1 MKPSHSHA
9 DLARWDLDHMIHP
22 WSFPGSS
29 LMIVRGEGSSYW
41 DADGRKYLDALGGI
55 QLCEI
60 GHGRAELAEVAAEQ
74 MRELE
79 YSPLFWNFGNEPSA
93 ELARRLVELA
103 PAGLD
108 HVYFT
113 NGGSES
119 CESAI
124 KMARLYQYLR
134 GEPDRTTI
142 LSLGHSYHG
151 MTYGALAATGLE
163 GTKDGFGEMPG
174 GFFHLTTPYLYRE
187 ELYGGEDPLEFCVRE
202 LEETIA
208 RLGAGRI
215 AALIG
220 EPVLTVGGVIVPP
233 PGYWRAVTEICH
245 RHGILV
251 ISDEVVTAFGRLG
264 SWFASEPY
272 GIEPDLITTAKGLTS
287 GYLPLGAVLASHE
300 VGATIKGSDT
310 GFMHGYTYCG
320 HPVACAVALR
330 NLEIIER
337 EDLPGNATT
346 VGERLLSGLQTLRD
360 LPVVGDVRGA
370 GLLASVELVADK
382 ATRQPIEVRRQEIA
396 DRVRDEQGVIVR
408 SIYQNVI
415 LAPCLVL
422 SAGEADQIVAALRA
436 VLETTG
442 PDGQPL
448 RPQPMARTAG

>member
-1 MKPSHSHA
+1 MSMVPTHA
-9 DLARWDLDHMIHP
+9 ELAAWDLDHMIHP

-29 LMIVRGEGSSYW
+29 LMIVRGQGSSYW
-41 DADGRKYLDALGGI
+41 DAEGREYLDALGGI

-60 GHGRAELAEVAAEQ
+60 GHGRRELGEVAAAQ
-74 MRELE
+74 IGELE

-93 ELARRLVELA
+93 RLARRLVDLA
-103 PAGLD
+103 PAGID
-108 HVYFT
+108 HVFFT

-124 KMARLYQYLR
+124 KMARLYHYLR
-134 GEPDRTTI
+134 GEADRTMI

-163 GTKDGFGEMPG
+163 GVKNGFGELPG
-174 GFFHLTTPYLYRE
+174 GFFHLTTPYPYRD
-187 ELYGGEDPLEFCVRE
+187 ELFGGEDPFEFCVSE
-202 LEETIA
+202 LERTISQ
-208 RLGAGRI
+208 LGPGRI
-215 AALIG
+215 AAFIG

-233 PGYWRAVTEICH
+233 REYWEAVTEICH

-264 SWFASEPY
+264 SWFASPSW

-300 VGATIKGSDT
+300 VGGTIKDAET

-320 HPVACAVALR
+320 HPVACEVAMR
-330 NLEIIER
+330 NLDIIER
-337 EDLPGNATT
+337 EDLASNATT
-346 VGERLLSGLQTLRD
+346 VGARLLSSLQGLLE

-382 ATRQPIEVRRQEIA
+382 TTKQPIEVRRQEIA

-415 LAPCLVL
+415 IAPCLILTVD
-422 SAGEADQIVAALRA
+422 EADRIAQALHAVLQTTGLDGRPTSAASALRA
-436 VLETTG
+436 
-442 PDGQPL
+442 
-448 RPQPMARTAG
+448 